1 VAFSSRVL
9 RSLTCALI
17 DSPAGGRVP
26 LVWLCWEPLWWW
38 GGGPDGHR
46 GPATETTLVVWQSRG
61 VSGLHGGGREGGER
75 VSGDE
80 FLSGMDVFDS
90 RCGRRLQKASAA
102 AITAIV

>member
-1 VAFSSRVL
+1 MVV
-9 RSLTCALI
+9 
-17 DSPAGGRVP
+17 V
-26 LVWLCWEPLWWW
+26 V
-38 GGGPDGHR
+38 GGGAPDGHR